1 MASWSHPLSTC
12 MTSILDGQLGEPVHG
27 VETKHSTILAF
38 CDGDKKD
45 DEAMN
50 DSELHSERRM
60 MRQ

>member
-1 MASWSHPLSTC
+1 
-12 MTSILDGQLGEPVHG
+12 MTSILDGQLGETVHG